1 MSQDKESTGKSRTRK
16 STTATKQTT
25 SNNSN
30 EKVIASDQE
39 QTLKIEISKYTSL
52 VNALGGTKWFR
63 MTVSV
68 CVIGVFLFFCIFM
81 VAFAIKRIYPYSDIT
96 TNGLGATTLK
106 SEKGEVSYWL
116 FNTASLWANSGIT
129 VKKGDIITIRC
140 SGKYHTAIHHLYD
153 DVKGNKELQDKWI
166 GSEGYPE
173 NKKEKNDDFHR
184 SKFRIFPG
192 MNNGALVMQVATDE
206 PFDTPL
212 DSNSNGKPAKA
223 DNFYY
228 IGKERQ
234 HIYIN
239 NPGTLYFAINDIV
252 LNERTIKDMLYYS
265 IINNDTIPISLT
277 EANSAYKRSVASLD
291 SILFGK
297 IYDIKSTTKGV
308 RSKGVLKLGITED
321 DGIRKS
327 ELKYYYDNRYK
338 TAWFDDNV
346 GSLLILIEKETR

>member
-1 MSQDKESTGKSRTRK
+1 MSQAKEPADKSSNGM
-16 STTATKQTT
+16 STTSPSQTTT

-52 VNALGGTKWFR
+52 INAMSGRKWLR
-63 MTVSV
+63 MTISI
-68 CVIGVFLFFCIFM
+68 CAIGVFLFFCIFM
-81 VAFAIKRIYPYSDIT
+81 VAFAIKKMYPYSDIT

-116 FNTASLWANSGIT
+116 FNTASLWANTGIT
-129 VKKGDIITIRC
+129 VKEGDIITIRS
-140 SGKYHTAIHHLYD
+140 SGKYHTAIHHLFKNVD
-153 DVKGNKELQDKWI
+153 ENKELDNEWI
-166 GSEGYPE
+166 GSEGY
-173 NKKEKNDDFHR
+173 KQDKDKNPRDYDR
-184 SKFRIFPG
+184 GQFRIFPG
-192 MNNGALVMQVATDE
+192 MNNGALVMQVATNL

-212 DSNSNGKPAKA
+212 DKSAEKE
-223 DNFYY
+223 NFYY

-252 LNERTIKDMLYYS
+252 LNKQTIANMIYYS
-265 IINNDTIPISLT
+265 ISHSTDKSNKTVSLSQITDLVEKKDINSLSDYMRKY
-277 EANSAYKRSVASLD
+277 APDGGR
-291 SILFGK
+291 
-297 IYDIKSTTKGV
+297 
-308 RSKGVLKLGITED
+308 LKLGFTNDNNLKAEC
-321 DGIRKS
+321 
-327 ELKYYYDNRYK
+327 ELIYYLNKDYK